1 MGSFI
6 KETFTNVHLLYRGP
20 RKFSI
25 RLAVG
30 GTHFLKCL
38 GRKFFGE
45 KLKIL
50 GFAWG
55 ELTLDDTMI
64 AEKCDASTQGY

>member
-1 MGSFI
+1 MVDGDTCS
-6 KETFTNVHLLYRGP
+6 TAG
-20 RKFSI
+20 RKKC
-25 RLAVG
+25 RLWG
-30 GTHFLKCL
+30 GNSLFEMP

-55 ELTLDDTMI
+55 ELTLDDTMDL
-64 AEKCDASTQGY
+64 KTWKPGK